1 MDVFIVLLVLA
12 FMGLFVMMSL
22 PLNGD
27 EGLGPED
34 SQPIP
39 SDVE

>member
-22 PLNGD
+22 PLNDGED
-27 EGLGPED
+27 LGPED

-39 SDVE
+39 SEVD